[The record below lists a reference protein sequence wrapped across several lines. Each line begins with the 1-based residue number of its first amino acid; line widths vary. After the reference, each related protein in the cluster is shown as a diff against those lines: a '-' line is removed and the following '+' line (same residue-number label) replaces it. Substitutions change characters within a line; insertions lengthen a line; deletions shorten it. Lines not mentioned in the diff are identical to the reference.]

1 MYVYTV
7 HSIFYCYIL
16 LSFVR
21 MMRLSTGSKR
31 ASSSSQG
38 GTSSR
43 TASSSLVPQIARQLI
58 PDNNQDDAKME
69 DEEAE
74 EELFSRGPSRLPQA
88 PAREDGKPILTP
100 QGDMYV
106 HLENE
111 LICTGI
117 MLM

>member
-58 PDNNQDDAKME
+58 PDNNQDDAEME
-69 DEEAE
+69 DEEVRRSYSPEVHHDYHRPLQEKMA
-74 EELFSRGPSRLPQA
+74 SPS
-88 PAREDGKPILTP
+88 
-100 QGDMYV
+100 
-106 HLENE
+106 
-111 LICTGI
+111 
-117 MLM
+117 

>member
-1 MYVYTV
+1 
-7 HSIFYCYIL
+7 
-16 LSFVR
+16 
-21 MMRLSTGSKR
+21 MMQLSTRSKR

-43 TASSSLVPQIARQLI
+43 TASSASVPQIARQPI
-58 PDNNQDDAKME
+58 PNNNQ

-74 EELFSRGPSRLPQA
+74 EELFSRGPSRLPQT
-88 PAREDGKPILTP
+88 PTREGDKAILTP

-117 MLM
+117 MANVIMLLLRFFFDMYTDTGLKTT